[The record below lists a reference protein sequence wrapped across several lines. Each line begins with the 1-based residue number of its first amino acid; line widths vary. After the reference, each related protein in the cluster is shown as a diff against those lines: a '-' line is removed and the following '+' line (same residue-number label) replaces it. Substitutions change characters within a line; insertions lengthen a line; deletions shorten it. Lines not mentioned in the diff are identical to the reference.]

1 MADAQKSIDGEGGGG
16 RKRGGTPG
24 ARGRLQR
31 VGLNEVLRLSCQS

>member
-1 MADAQKSIDGEGGGG
+1 MGREEEEERGEGN
-16 RKRGGTPG
+16 PG